1 MRYRSTSPQPSTS
14 GNQHSS
20 GNHFFRP
27 ILPDSDDDVDHN
39 DADHNVDDNDDSNVF
54 QSMIESENELEQQ
67 NLGEFSDEEI
77 DYHTNPRRSPRPNKG
92 KTSRFDDYVLY

>member
-1 MRYRSTSPQPSTS
+1 
-14 GNQHSS
+14 
-20 GNHFFRP
+20 
-27 ILPDSDDDVDHN
+27 
-39 DADHNVDDNDDSNVF
+39 
-54 QSMIESENELEQQ
+54 MIESENELEQQ